1 MNKLILLIG
10 LTVLWVSCHTNRE
23 KQIKIIPKPL
33 KVVDISS
40 AFVLNK
46 NTNIVFNT
54 DNEELLNCSVYFQ
67 KELSKIAGSII
78 PMAEAINYENQII
91 IEHKPELKSDAY
103 NLEITNNNISIYS
116 SSYGGVVYA
125 LQSLKQ
131 LIATNNE
138 ENTTRITIPGLLIE
152 DEPAFVWRGFML
164 DVVRHMQTVDQ
175 LKQVLDYM
183 VELKLN
189 VFHMHLSDDQG
200 FRMEIESYPKL
211 NEIGS
216 WRVDYNTTDEN
227 VNSYWG
233 RPEQKK
239 GDKATYGGYYTKS
252 ELKELIAYAH
262 ERNIQILPEID
273 VPGHS
278 RAIIASYPELSCSKN
293 KTYVATGWSRLN
305 NTLCPSNEATYQ
317 MMSSVI
323 KEVAELFPMEYIHIG
338 GDECYRHYWEKHD
351 QCNDFMKSNSLKDT
365 RELQSY
371 FIHKMEELVRANGK
385 KMMGWDEVL
394 DGGLAPNT
402 TVMSWRGEKG
412 GIKAAQMNHDV
423 VMCPFKYHYLDF
435 KQGQSSYEPN
445 LGYGQS
451 LLSDVYAY
459 SVIPNELSKEQGK
472 YIIGTQA
479 NLWTESVSDWGK
491 LTYMAFPR
499 LFAAAENAWTQQRNK
514 NWDDFVDRLIPHME
528 LMDKKGIRH
537 AKSVFNPW
545 VHHKGNG
552 KRIEVWF
559 TSEISDPVIRYTL
572 DGSEPNMQSP
582 MYTDTIEINKTAT
595 LKAAIF
601 DKDKRMGDVLNQVFQ
616 IHQAAGAEVRL
627 IEGETN
633 NNLQSLTDLSYGEF
647 LQSGDTSW
655 VAFHGDCL
663 IEVKLPEPKNINTI
677 TLRSLRHT
685 LHGLYAIARFEV
697 FADINGEYIKIGD
710 TGDIAENYTQGR
722 NIKTNS
728 LACQAKNIQN
738 IRIKIY
744 KVDPIPETHAG
755 AGKVSHMKIDE
766 LQIF

>member
-616 IHQAAGAEVRL
+616 IHQAAGAEMRL